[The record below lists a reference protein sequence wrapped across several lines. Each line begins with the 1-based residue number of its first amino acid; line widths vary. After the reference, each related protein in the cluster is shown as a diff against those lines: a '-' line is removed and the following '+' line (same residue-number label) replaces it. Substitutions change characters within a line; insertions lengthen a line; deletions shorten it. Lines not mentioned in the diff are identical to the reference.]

1 LDIISVKNLTK
12 VFENKIVLDNIS
24 FEVPKGQVLGVIGE
38 NGAGKTTLLKLITG
52 LLIPDAGSVL
62 IDGKPNTI
70 KSTVRKISL
79 QLEGNRNFYWDL
91 SLIGNIKYFYG
102 LRGLRYNQEIE
113 ETIKNYLYMLGLYDH
128 KNKLVSNL
136 SRGMQQKASLLLN
149 FIIPSELVILDE
161 PTLGLDIFSSEE
173 LKLIIENAKNENRTI
188 IISSHQLDF
197 LEEISDRILVLKN
210 GNLVLDSTPIN
221 LIENFAQ
228 TEYIVKLNNSLTRNK
243 IKNLLNISDK
253 VIGDEHSHTLSIYS
267 NSSSILKD
275 IISII
280 GQEFIIDL
288 RVNSANLNKAYKE
301 FIVSEDL
308 L

>member
-1 LDIISVKNLTK
+1 L
-12 VFENKIVLDNIS
+12 F
-24 FEVPKGQVLGVIGE
+24 
-38 NGAGKTTLLKLITG
+38 LK
-52 LLIPDAGSVL
+52 
-62 IDGKPNTI
+62 
-70 KSTVRKISL
+70 
-79 QLEGNRNFYWDL
+79 

-113 ETIKNYLYMLGLYDH
+113 ETIKNYLYMLGLYDN

-228 TEYIVKLNNSLTRNK
+228 TEYIVELNNSLTRNK